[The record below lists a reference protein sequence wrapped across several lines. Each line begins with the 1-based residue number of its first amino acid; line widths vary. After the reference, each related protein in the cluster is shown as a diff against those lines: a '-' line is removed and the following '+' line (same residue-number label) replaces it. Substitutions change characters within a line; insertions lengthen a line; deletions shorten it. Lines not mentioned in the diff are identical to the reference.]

1 MCKSCAGQ
9 HDGSQAPSDGMVWV
23 HIRSS
28 APTEKGLLGA
38 EEPLLGTCQVSNTL
52 PSDLHIA
59 LKHLQPVW
67 GIRVLLILR

>member
-28 APTEKGLLGA
+28 APLEKGLSRA

-52 PSDLHIA
+52 PYDLHIA
-59 LKHLQPVW
+59 LNAFSLCEAS
-67 GIRVLLILR
+67 GILLILR